1 MIETGF
7 QFQILHAPK
16 SKYRY
21 RLPLVHWHRHKEH
34 TRKRAKSETKIILD
48 FFFCLN
54 FLEAPFP
61 EIFSN
66 RRRRISNVKNM
77 LIFGATIMV
86 MNSIT
91 WVCLA
96 AANIWSCISGQ
107 IYLGTWAPCC
117 QSSIYHC
124 IALWV
129 RSLRKW
135 EIGKISASGLIFWK
149 FCCFR

>member
-1 MIETGF
+1 
-7 QFQILHAPK
+7 
-16 SKYRY
+16 
-21 RLPLVHWHRHKEH
+21 
-34 TRKRAKSETKIILD
+34 
-48 FFFCLN
+48 
-54 FLEAPFP
+54 
-61 EIFSN
+61 
-66 RRRRISNVKNM
+66 M

-124 IALWV
+124 IDWSLSHHYLGNIV
-129 RSLRKW
+129 SVFTPPIQEEIKIRSTEYRLC
-135 EIGKISASGLIFWK
+135 ILISSWIVLGGYIVDTVHPDSWR
-149 FCCFR
+149 CT